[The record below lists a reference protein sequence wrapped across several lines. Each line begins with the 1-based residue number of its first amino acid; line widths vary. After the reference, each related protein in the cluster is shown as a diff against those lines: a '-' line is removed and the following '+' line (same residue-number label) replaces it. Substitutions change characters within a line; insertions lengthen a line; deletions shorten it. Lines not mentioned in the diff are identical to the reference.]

1 MATPRK
7 HWFKCPDSV
16 ADEDWTN
23 DQLATL
29 IRLQSRLNTRWARN
43 GLGGEDAGRITL
55 TAGDAIAVTHRSS
68 FARAALLLRSCS
80 ACVSLTVRVER
91 ASVIIEWPKWPEFQ
105 GLHSRELP
113 ESRPLRD
120 SDSDAPAR
128 RKTEEGRGEAA
139 SPPAPAPPPD
149 PEPPILRARKTPKR
163 RAGSQLTDPLDPAIR
178 EHVRNRAAEF
188 NLDPKALE
196 IALMD
201 WALGKGREYV
211 DWNRQ
216 LGLMLRDRWD
226 WTKTLFAVGSQ
237 IENIRESAAQKR
249 IRTTNDAA
257 RGALEILKQGNLIAI
272 EGGAR

>member
-68 FARAALLLRSCS
+68 FARAALLLRACS
-80 ACVSLTVRVER
+80 ACASLTVRVER

-120 SDSDAPAR
+120 SDSDSDAR
-128 RKTEEGRGEAA
+128 RKTEPPKPPSPAA
-139 SPPAPAPPPD
+139 PVPPAP
-149 PEPPILRARKTPKR
+149 RARRLR
-163 RAGSQLTDPLDPAIR
+163 RRLVDPRSQEAWDAIR
-178 EHVRNRAAEF
+178 AAFSEHGTELGSNLGLDRSDLIAKRLDEGVTPEDLVAAVHGYVRQNGLEPRGDFDPRRFFRPQTVFKAEGF
-188 NLDPKALE
+188 SDRVDA
-196 IALMD
+196 
-201 WALGKGREYV
+201 GKGPRP
-211 DWNRQ
+211 
-216 LGLMLRDRWD
+216 
-226 WTKTLFAVGSQ
+226 VGSGVS
-237 IENIRESAAQKR
+237 NAAKLWGLR
-249 IRTTNDAA
+249 
-257 RGALEILKQGNLIAI
+257 
-272 EGGAR
+272 